1 MENSNLICRTNQLT
15 GFYMIATLAFNPF
28 QTSVAFHMETSLLI
42 SSANQMIGFLVKC
55 NTWLKR
61 VHTQIFIL

>member
-1 MENSNLICRTNQLT
+1 
-15 GFYMIATLAFNPF
+15 MIATLAFNPF

-55 NTWLKR
+55 NTWLKW
-61 VHTQIFIL
+61 VHIQIFIL